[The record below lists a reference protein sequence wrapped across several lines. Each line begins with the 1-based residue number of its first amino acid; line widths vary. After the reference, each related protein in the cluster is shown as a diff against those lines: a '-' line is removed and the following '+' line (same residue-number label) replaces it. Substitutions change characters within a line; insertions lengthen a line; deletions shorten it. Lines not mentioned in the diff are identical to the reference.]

1 MRAIVQ
7 RSVSVFLA
15 LGAVSSVQ
23 AADWQHTLTPYLWGS
38 SMSGKT
44 AIGPVAADV
53 DVSFGDILKNL
64 KMGGMLSYR
73 GENDRWAI
81 LGDAIYMN
89 LGARKTTTAGPI
101 QLDTTVGMQ
110 QTALEGD
117 VGYRLTAR
125 TLAFVGL
132 RYNDLNADLKLVR
145 SGPGA
150 GASQAAGISQSWV
163 DPVIGAISEI
173 PLAERWSLGLRG
185 DIGGF
190 GVGSTFAWQAM
201 VTVRWQMKDS
211 IRVIGGY
218 RYMNMDYENGS
229 GARLFK
235 YDMSMSGPGLGAA
248 FTF

>member
-1 MRAIVQ
+1 MRVIVKLG
-7 RSVSVFLA
+7 VSGVLA
-15 LGAVSSVQ
+15 LGATSGVQ
-23 AADWQHTLTPYLWGS
+23 AADWTHTLTPYIWGAA
-38 SMSGKT
+38 MSGQ
-44 AIGPVAADV
+44 AALGPVAADV
-53 DVSFGDILKNL
+53 DLSFSDILNNL

-89 LGARKTTTAGPI
+89 LGARKTTNTGPI

-117 VGYRLTAR
+117 AGYRLTER
-125 TLAFVGL
+125 TLLFAGL
-132 RYNDLNADLKLVR
+132 RYNDISADLSLVR

-150 GASQAAGISQSWV
+150 GASRAAGASQSWV
-163 DPVIGAISEI
+163 DPVIGAITEI
-173 PLAERWSLGLRG
+173 PLGERWSLGLRG

-201 VTVRWQMKDS
+201 ATVRWQASDN

-218 RYMNMDYENGS
+218 RYFDMDYEHGS
-229 GARLFK
+229 GASLFK
-235 YDMSMSGPGLGAA
+235 YGMAMSGPGLGVA